1 MRTKLII
8 AGLVSAFTV
17 SLIFSGCRGTSDG
30 DVATEI
36 PDSTYVAQG
45 NRIAAATFDSLRT
58 TLTKTISTAGIDS
71 AIAVC
76 REKAIPLTSVYADS
90 VDIRRTALR
99 YRNPV
104 NRPDSL
110 EESVLKKFEKNM
122 AAGSASSP
130 QALVVRNSLG
140 EVHFFKPIIT
150 QPMCL
155 NCHGTPGKQVGDST
169 LRRLKD
175 LYPEDRALDFQ
186 AGDLRGAWHIVFR
199 PKNTHTL

>member
-1 MRTKLII
+1 MRTKLSI
-8 AGLVSAFTV
+8 AGFVSAFTMA
-17 SLIFSGCRGTSDG
+17 LFLSGCRGKSG
-30 DVATEI
+30 DDVVTEI
-36 PDSTYVAQG
+36 PDSTYVTQG

-58 TLTKTISTAGIDS
+58 TLTKTISAAGIDS

-76 REKAIPLTSVYADS
+76 REKAIPLTSIYADS

-110 EESVLKKFEKNM
+110 EESVLKEFEKNM
-122 AAGSASSP
+122 AAGPVPSP
-130 QALVVRNSLG
+130 RLVRNSLG
-140 EVHFFKPIIT
+140 EVHFFKPIVT

-155 NCHGTPGKQVGDST
+155 NCHGTPGKQVGEST
-169 LRRLKD
+169 LNRLKS
-175 LYPEDRALDFQ
+175 LYPDDQALDFQ